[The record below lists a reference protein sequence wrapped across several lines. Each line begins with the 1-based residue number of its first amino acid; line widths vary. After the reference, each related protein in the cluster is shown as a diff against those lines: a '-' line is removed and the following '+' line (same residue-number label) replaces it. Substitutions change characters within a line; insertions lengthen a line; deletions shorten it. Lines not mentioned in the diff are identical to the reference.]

1 MQGPFFSLVRDSCCL
16 HRSEKLEAGPE
27 IWKAYYAGFP
37 MEDHFAANISCSG
50 VSTHHQSGTW
60 QPPFPCS
67 PRLMQRADTVQL
79 FVSDCSPATQG
90 REGGGRET
98 KPLRWS
104 CGQGCAAAASCLL
117 HQHGCWN
124 DTLAAL
130 CGTTSHGKCCCL
142 HRDMALSKEEEEEE
156 EEPDWIFQTKCCQ
169 LLFSI
174 SCANGFKTPE
184 NFTNLN

>member
-1 MQGPFFSLVRDSCCL
+1 MQGPFFCLTRDSCCL

-37 MEDHFAANISCSG
+37 TEDHFAANVSCSG
-50 VSTHHQSGTW
+50 VSTRHQSGTW
-60 QPPFPCS
+60 QPPFPSS

-98 KPLRWS
+98 ISLRQS
-104 CGQGCAAAASCLL
+104 CGPTCAAPASCELQ
-117 HQHGCWN
+117 QHGHLN
-124 DTLAAL
+124 DKLAAFL
-130 CGTTSHGKCCCL
+130 WTASRSKCCCL
-142 HRDMALSKEEEEEE
+142 HSNMALSKKEEEEE
-156 EEPDWIFQTKCCQ
+156 PNGSFQTKRCH
-169 LLFSI
+169 LLFSV
-174 SCANGFKTPE
+174 SYAHSLKTPE